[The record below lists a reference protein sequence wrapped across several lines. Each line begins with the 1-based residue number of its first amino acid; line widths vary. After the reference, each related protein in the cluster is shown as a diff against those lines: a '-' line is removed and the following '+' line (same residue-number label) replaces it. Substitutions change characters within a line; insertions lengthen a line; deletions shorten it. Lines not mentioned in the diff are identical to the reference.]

1 MTDIA
6 PSSGRRLTGSRVQT
20 RTAASLAQALAT
32 LRFEDLPRG
41 GATRLVTRAT
51 IAWAEEFGWLAVPEM
66 ALAFL
71 AGTPEQPAR
80 QGIVDLYIARPGYRR
95 DLVIEIDRG
104 NKQWSAHKLGHAI
117 QHGRAAIWVRW
128 SGLAP
133 RDEIVPAGVEM
144 VYLEA
149 GGGTRVV
156 TRAAA
161 RGSQAGAPTAED
173 DMTAL
178 SEVDGLSGAS
188 RALLTALYPKA
199 PEIDPGWRDE
209 PTVWQRVDALHPR
222 LALIVCCRFGRHT
235 GRALTLARTA
245 EVVSEEFGGAVVTR
259 ERIRQLQA
267 KAFRQLRG
275 RFRIAV
281 RKQQVADAEAVERAA
296 REALAAA
303 ALPSPAALR
312 QLVTDVVRTYDGD
325 DLRASMVC
333 HILRGSTGSKTR
345 VLVGLLGL
353 PHYDALPKV
362 PYRPLYEAVLAIATE
377 PTLRLED
384 GYVRL
389 RKSEAEV
396 STSGQG
402 AS

>member
-1 MTDIA
+1 MSNLA
-6 PSSGRRLTGSRVQT
+6 PLPGRRLAGSRLQT

-51 IAWAEEFGWLAVPEM
+51 IAWAEELGWLAVPEM

-71 AGTPEQPAR
+71 AGTPEQPSR

-104 NKQWSAHKLGHAI
+104 NKQWSAQKLGHAVE
-117 QHGRAAIWVRW
+117 HGRAAIWVRW

-144 VYLEA
+144 VYLET
-149 GGGTRVV
+149 GGGTRLA
-156 TRAAA
+156 RAAT
-161 RGSQAGAPTAED
+161 RSSPGAAPAD
-173 DMTAL
+173 DMTTVGK
-178 SEVDGLSGAS
+178 VDGLFGAS
-188 RALLTALYPKA
+188 RALLAALYPKT

-209 PTVWQRVDALHPR
+209 TTVWQRADALHPR
-222 LALIVCCRFGRHT
+222 LALILRCRFGRHA

-245 EVVSEEFGGAVVTR
+245 VVVSEEFGGAVVTR

-267 KAFRQLRG
+267 KAFRQLRA

-281 RKQQVADAEAVERAA
+281 RKQRVAEAEAVERAA
-296 REALAAA
+296 REALPPA
-303 ALPSPAALR
+303 ALPLPAELR
-312 QLVTDVVRTYDGD
+312 RLVTDVVRAYDGD
-325 DLRASMVC
+325 DLRASMAC
-333 HILRGSTGSKTR
+333 HILRGSSGPKTR
-345 VLVGLLGL
+345 VLVELLSL

-362 PYRPLYEAVLAIATE
+362 PYRPLYEAVLAIAGE
-377 PTLRLED
+377 PPLLLED

-389 RKSEAEV
+389 RK
-396 STSGQG
+396 
-402 AS
+402 